1 MQLRWAMTTAPAID
15 HGLRLAALWAAW
27 LLLMLFHVELG
38 LMPLFHGLPI
48 EIKSRVPPGRV
59 PQLFAAM
66 LVYFVLPLAAM
77 LLVVQA
83 RSAPGS
89 WAGSSLM
96 RGLQFWFSV
105 LYSLS
110 NGLHLIADIRIP
122 DSRRDQVVLILMLSA
137 VGVLIN
143 IEAWLW
149 WQR

>member
-1 MQLRWAMTTAPAID
+1 MTSAPAID
-15 HGLRLAALWAAW
+15 HGLRLAALWCAW

-38 LMPLFHGLPI
+38 LMPLFHGLPV
-48 EIKSRVPPGRV
+48 EIKSRVPPSRV
-59 PQLFAAM
+59 PRLFAAM
-66 LVYFVLPLAAM
+66 LVYFLLPLAAL

-83 RSAPGS
+83 RTATIS

-105 LYSLS
+105 VYSLS

-122 DSRRDQVVLILMLSA
+122 DSRADQVALMLVLSA

-149 WQR
+149 WQG